1 MMNKIYLRLII
12 MLLGCRLLQAQS
24 PTLKLLNYSN
34 QDITGATLTKN
45 IFPSDLVHFSDIKVL
60 NTGPDAEVMV
70 KRENVNMPS
79 GYTNYFCWGTNCYPP
94 STDVSTYPEFL
105 ASGQQNLTFIY
116 YIQPDTQGGVWSI
129 TYTFF
134 EPGNPGNSAS
144 VNINGYTY
152 MASLSTLPTVQARVY
167 PNPVRERFVVDVSV
181 PVSQF
186 TVTLT
191 DLAGKVVHSQRLT
204 GSQGVVEARTLRRGL
219 YFYHVD
225 APGYKRLT
233 GKLWVE

>member
-1 MMNKIYLRLII
+1 MKKTFLSCA
-12 MLLGCRLLQAQS
+12 LLPLALLHGRAQS

-45 IFPSDLVHFSDIKVL
+45 IFPSELAHFADVKVL

-70 KRENVNMPS
+70 KRENVNMPP

-94 STDVSTYPEFL
+94 ATDVSTYPEFL

-167 PNPVRERFVVDVSV
+167 PNPVRERFVVDLSV
-181 PVSQF
+181 PVTQF

-191 DLAGKVVHSQRLT
+191 DLAGKVVLSQRLT